1 MTFRDYVELLYKA
14 YLEDREII
22 KRLRDKMKDGSY
34 LKDLEDDPGLQDWE
48 NINPRAIDPRQRG
61 KSKFYPN
68 PIDPQQGVRVFESRN
83 KRAAR
88 KVLDAIKR
96 RDRYILQ
103 FRINLS
109 NGIFSQISAG
119 FHLIQGF
126 FQLQGI

>member
-34 LKDLEDDPGLQDWE
+34 LQDLEDDPGLQDWE

-61 KSKFYPN
+61 RSKYHPN
-68 PIDPQQGVRVFESRN
+68 PIDPQQGVRVYESRN

-88 KVLDAIKR
+88 KILDAVKR
-96 RDRYILQ
+96 RDRYGHQ
-103 FRINLS
+103 DYK
-109 NGIFSQISAG
+109 
-119 FHLIQGF
+119 
-126 FQLQGI
+126 